1 MDIGTWLRDLGLGQY
16 EQAFRDNHI
25 DDAILADL
33 TADDLSGLGVVSIG
47 HRRKLLT
54 AIAALRPASPPAP
67 APLTKAATMPPGTA
81 APSSKA
87 ERRQLTVMFVDLVG
101 STALAAHLD
110 PEDMREVIRS
120 FQDRVAGEV
129 ARFDG
134 HLAKFMG
141 DGALAYF
148 GWPQA
153 HEDDAERAARA
164 GLSVVAAIASV
175 RAPSGE
181 ALAAR
186 GGIATGLV
194 VVGDLTGR
202 DEARERGVVGGAPNL
217 AARLQALAE
226 PGRVVLDGAT
236 RQLVGDLFELK
247 DLGPTRLKGIA
258 EPVSAFMLAGEKAAP
273 SRFEARSA
281 DVRPIVGRETELG
294 LLMQRWRQA
303 RACEGQGV
311 LLLGEAGIG
320 KSRIVRAFTDA
331 LREEDPICLRYQA
344 SPLHS
349 DQALWPVGQ
358 QLAFAASYE
367 PEDDSSA
374 RLTKL
379 GLLLRQAADLDADT
393 LALIAAA
400 AGLVEADAAPSD
412 ATPGERRGRAL
423 AALLDQLVGW
433 ARQRPVVVI
442 VEDAH
447 WLDPTTLELFDQAL
461 DRTATAP
468 VLILVT
474 SRPDNPPRLSAHPQL
489 TRLTLNRLPR
499 EATAQI
505 AANVVG
511 MTMPPDVVQ
520 AILERAE
527 GIPLFVEELTKAL
540 LENRTIDIYG
550 RSKWSETAVPASLQ
564 GSLMGRLD
572 RLGPAKEVAQIAAC
586 IGREFD
592 HTILANVAAVPEA
605 ELDEAMSRLAA
616 AELVSRRGAPPE
628 ARYSFKH
635 ALLRDAAAESLLRSR
650 RREVHQRIA
659 RVLAREAAHGAE
671 VSAEVLAYHCDEAGA
686 MEQAARHWLTAGDR
700 NAHRAANIE
709 ALRCFDRALRDLE
722 ASADPETAKRLELDV
737 QLARIPVLMSV
748 GFADRQTAEAAER
761 ALALCD
767 ELGASGRSLPL
778 LFSQFS
784 YCTSSAQ
791 LRRALEI
798 AHRIVTL
805 GDSSGE
811 TLPQLV
817 GHRAVGF
824 CWSWMGDLATAERE
838 LRIAM
843 RLAASIQ
850 RPDLA
855 FELGHD
861 PKITA
866 RAYLGSVKLR
876 QGEVHEAYTLVAE
889 ALKEARR
896 LDHTLTLALVLRH
909 SSIFASLAGN
919 HGEVKALAAALRDLC
934 VERGVRQWRY
944 LGELLFLWA
953 SHRLGE
959 TVAKDRVREA
969 FERQRETGF
978 LLNMPFN
985 LMLMAEV
992 CFASGDLAG
1001 SDGLLQEALSFAEAS
1016 GELWLRPELH
1026 RRRACYSLFG
1036 AAVSKECA
1044 EQCLSEVLHE
1054 ARQQGDRFAEL
1065 RASHDLARLWAE
1077 QGERQKARDLL
1088 GPVCVWFGGR
1098 GDLRDVAEATAL
1110 LDTLS

>member
-1 MDIGTWLRDLGLGQY
+1 MDIGTWLRGLGLGQY
-16 EQAFRDNHI
+16 EQAFRDNDI
-25 DDAILADL
+25 DGDVLPDL
-33 TADDLSGLGVVSIG
+33 TADDLSGIGVVSIG
-47 HRRKLLT
+47 HRRKLLA
-54 AIAALRPASPPAP
+54 AIAALRTASPSPE
-67 APLTKAATMPPGTA
+67 
-81 APSSKA
+81 A
-87 ERRQLTVMFVDLVG
+87 ERRLLTVIFMDLVG
-101 STALAAHLD
+101 STALASQLD
-110 PEDMREVIRS
+110 PEEMREVIRS
-120 FQDRVAGEV
+120 FQDRVAGEI

-153 HEDDAERAARA
+153 HEDDPERAARA
-164 GLSVVAAIASV
+164 GLSVVAAVAAL
-175 RAPSGE
+175 RTPSGA

-186 GGIATGLV
+186 AGVATGLV
-194 VVGDLTGR
+194 VVGDLVERG
-202 DEARERGVVGGAPNL
+202 EARERGVVGEAPNL
-217 AARLQALAE
+217 AARLQTLAE
-226 PGRVVLDGAT
+226 PGCAVIDTAT
-236 RQLVGDLFELK
+236 RKLVGDLFELK
-247 DLGPTRLKGIA
+247 DLGATRLKGIA
-258 EPVSAFMLAGEKAAP
+258 EPVSAFMLAGEKASP

-281 DVRPIVGRETELG
+281 AVRPIVGRETELG
-294 LLMQRWRQA
+294 LLLQRWRQA
-303 RACEGQGV
+303 RAGEGQGV
-311 LLLGEAGIG
+311 LLLGEAGVG

-358 QLAFAASYE
+358 QLAFAAGFE
-367 PEDDSSA
+367 PDDDSPA
-374 RLTKL
+374 RLEKL

-400 AGLVEADAAPSD
+400 TGLVEADAAPGD
-412 ATPGERRGRAL
+412 TTPRQRRERTL
-423 AALLDQLVGW
+423 AALLAQLLGW
-433 ARQRPVVVI
+433 ARRRPVLVI

-461 DRTATAP
+461 GRTATAP
-468 VLILVT
+468 VFTLFT

-489 TRLTLNRLPR
+489 TRLTLNRLSR
-499 EATAQI
+499 EATAAI

-511 MTMPPDVVQ
+511 MAVPPGVVQ

-527 GIPLFVEELTKAL
+527 GIPLFVEELTKAF
-540 LENRTIDIYG
+540 LENRTIDAHG
-550 RSKWSETAVPASLQ
+550 RSRWSETAVPASLQ
-564 GSLMGRLD
+564 GSLIGRLD

-592 HTILANVAAVPEA
+592 HTILAKVAALPEA
-605 ELDEAMSRLAA
+605 ALDEAMSRLAA
-616 AELVSRRGAPPE
+616 AELVFRRGSPPE

-659 RVLAREAAHGAE
+659 EVLTRQAADGSE
-671 VSAEVLAYHCDEAGA
+671 VSAEVLAYHCEGAEAL
-686 MEQAARHWLTAGDR
+686 EQAARHWLTAGSR

-722 ASADPETAKRLELDV
+722 GLADPGTANRLELDI

-767 ELGASGRSLPL
+767 ELGASDRSLPL

-824 CWSWMGDLATAERE
+824 CWLWMGDLATAERE
-838 LRIAM
+838 LRTAL
-843 RLAASIQ
+843 RLADRIP

-866 RAYLGSVKLR
+866 RTYLGSVRLR
-876 QGEVHEAYTLVAE
+876 QGEINEAQTLVAD
-889 ALKEARR
+889 ALEEARR

-909 SSIFASLAGN
+909 SSIFKALAGN
-919 HGEVKALAAALRDLC
+919 HGEVQTLAAALRDLC
-934 VERGVRQWRY
+934 IERGVRQWRY

-959 TVAKDRVREA
+959 AVEEDRIREA

-978 LLNMPFN
+978 LLNLPFN
-985 LMLMAEV
+985 LMLVAEV
-992 CFASGDLAG
+992 CFAAGDLAG
-1001 SDGLLQEALSFAEAS
+1001 SDSLLQGALSLAEAT
-1016 GELWLRPELH
+1016 GEIWIRPELH
-1026 RRRACYSLFG
+1026 RRRAGYALPA
-1036 AAVSKECA
+1036 AAVSTECA
-1044 EQCLSEVLHE
+1044 EQWLSGALHE
-1054 ARQQGDRFAEL
+1054 ARQQGDRLAEL

-1077 QGERQKARDLL
+1077 QGKRQKARDLL
-1088 GPVCVWFGGR
+1088 GPICGWFGGR
-1098 GDLRDVAEATAL
+1098 GDLRAMAEATAL
-1110 LDTLS
+1110 LDALS